1 MANFT
6 AKDVQALRQ
15 ATGAGM
21 MDAKKALEET
31 GGDAEAAAKLLREK
45 GLASSAKRSERENTQ
60 GAVAV
65 GRSGSG
71 ASIVQLR
78 CETDFTAKSE
88 EFKTL
93 VQQIADAVAEKGEGA
108 VDGFKDR
115 VDDLKVSIKENIELG
130 EVVYFDGAGGNIL
143 DTYLHVQ
150 NERGVNAV
158 LVELAGGTEE
168 LAHDI
173 AVHIAFGKPEFLR
186 REEVPAE
193 RVEEERKTLEDI
205 TRKEGK
211 PEQAVP
217 KIVEGRL
224 NAFFKDLVLLDQ
236 PFAKDD
242 KQSVQQVLGD
252 AQIVRFAQVTIG

>member
-1 MANFT
+1 MAEIT
-6 AKDVQALRQ
+6 AQDVKSLRD

-31 GGDAEAAAKLLREK
+31 GGDADAAAKLLRER
-45 GLASSAKRSERENTQ
+45 GLASQAKRSDRENTQ

-65 GRSGSG
+65 GRSGS
-71 ASIVQLR
+71 AAAIVQLK

-93 VQQIADAVAEKGEGA
+93 AQELADAVAERGEGA
-108 VDGFKDR
+108 VEEFKDR
-115 VDDLKVSIKENIELG
+115 IDDLKVSIKENIELG
-130 EVVYFDGAGGNIL
+130 RVVYFDGAGGNLL

-173 AVHIAFGKPEFLR
+173 AVHIAFGKPEYLR
-186 REEVPAE
+186 REEVAADL
-193 RVEEERKTLEDI
+193 VEEERKTLEDI

-211 PEQAVP
+211 PERAVP

-224 NAFFKDLVLLDQ
+224 NGWYKDRVLLDQ

-252 AQIVRFAQVTIG
+252 AQIVRFAQVVVG

>member
-21 MDAKKALEET
+21 MDAKKALEDT

-45 GLASSAKRSERENTQ
+45 GLSSQAKRSDRENIQ

-65 GRSGSG
+65 GRRGSA
-71 ASIVQLR
+71 ASIVQLK
-78 CETDFTAKSE
+78 CETDFTAKSDD
-88 EFKTL
+88 FKTL
-93 VQQIADAVAEKGEGA
+93 AQQIADAVAEKGAGA
-108 VDGFKDR
+108 VDDFKDR

-158 LVELAGGTEE
+158 LVELAGGTDE

-173 AVHIAFGKPEFLR
+173 AVHIAFGKPAYLK
-186 REEVPAE
+186 REDVPADL
-193 RVEEERKTLEDI
+193 VEEERKILEDI

-211 PEQAVP
+211 PEQALP

-224 NAFFKDLVLLDQ
+224 TGWFKERVLLDQ

-252 AQIVRFAQVTIG
+252 AQIVRYAQVVVG